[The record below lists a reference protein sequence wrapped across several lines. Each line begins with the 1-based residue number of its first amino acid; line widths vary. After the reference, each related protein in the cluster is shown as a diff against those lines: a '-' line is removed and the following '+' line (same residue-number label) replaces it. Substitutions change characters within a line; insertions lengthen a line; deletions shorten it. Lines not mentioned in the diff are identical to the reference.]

1 MSNDLVVCADVQEN
15 LIVRMDKDLLAGL
28 LMDRSTGKN
37 IIWATSDYAD
47 LGEGYQENDEITIE
61 AITGANGEII
71 KPRSVKSKEEQ
82 AQRVRNM
89 AEVFTPLW
97 ICNKQNN
104 LVDDEWFGTK
114 NVFNEEHETSWTP
127 SIGKVQFPDYEQH
140 SPKGWESYI
149 GSKRLEIT
157 CGEAP
162 YLVSRYDTVTGELIP
177 VSKRVG
183 ILDRKFRVINERVRN
198 FKNHERTKHRW
209 LYLALKAVRST
220 YGFEWSGDNLL
231 LARENVLY
239 TVIEYYRDK
248 FDEEIEVGNLFPFV
262 EVISWNIWQMDGIKC
277 VVPNSCHEYVK
288 EHKAFT
294 PNIFDTKAFSEKTLK
309 RSLSF
314 CDVNEDEIMKCQ
326 GCLKDDVFLH
336 NGVYCKI
343 KNWSTG
349 KIMFFKDLM
358 NGLGSDDNVGNKKDF
373 KFDVVIGN
381 PPYQDIISTGDN
393 SSLSKQLFPYYVKNC
408 ILLEPKYLSLII
420 PSRWFTADAQDK
432 SFIKLR
438 EFIKGHQHMKKI
450 CHYADGR
457 QVFPAVTVGSVNYFL
472 YDRDYNG
479 LVEFTECTNQET
491 NTIKRPLF
499 EEGLDIILS
508 MNEMVGIL
516 DKVRSHKEFIS
527 LTNITYGRNAFGIVG
542 KVSTLKAMSKDRPF
556 PGSVSILC
564 AYEEIRYTERCNVV
578 KNKDL
583 LDKWKVFTSKG
594 NGGAGNLNKEK
605 AVAILGKAFVGK
617 PNYVCTDS
625 LIPLGPLNTEIEA
638 NNLQKY
644 MTTKF
649 LRFMVGILKVSQNLY
664 QTVYKYVPLQD
675 FTSSS
680 DIDWSKSVAEIDQQL
695 YKKYGLSAEE
705 IEFIE
710 KNVKEMV

>member
-104 LVDDEWFGTK
+104 LVDDEWFGRE
-114 NVFNEEHETSWTP
+114 NVFNEEVDDGWIS
-127 SIGKVQFPDYEQH
+127 SVGKVQFPDYEQH
-140 SPKGWESYI
+140 SPKGWETYI

-162 YLVSRYDTVTGELIP
+162 YLVSRYDNVTGEEIP
-177 VSKRVG
+177 VSRRVG

-198 FKNHERTKHRW
+198 FKDHERTKHRW
-209 LYLALKAVRST
+209 LELAMKAVRST

-239 TVIEYYRDK
+239 TVIEYYKDK
-248 FDEEIEVGNLFPFV
+248 FDEDIAVENLLPFV
-262 EVISWNIWQMDGIKC
+262 EIISWNIWQMDGIKC

-326 GCLKDDVFLH
+326 GCLKEDVFLH

-349 KIMFFKDLM
+349 KVMFFKDLM

-381 PPYQDIISTGDN
+381 PPYQQDTAGAGRQARPVYNLFVEQAKILST
-393 SSLSKQLFPYYVKNC
+393 
-408 ILLEPKYLSLII
+408 KYIVMI
-420 PSRWFTADAQDK
+420 TPSRWFSGGMGLDAFRDSMVNDK
-432 SFIKLR
+432 RIKR
-438 EFIKGHQHMKKI
+438 IVDYTNAKDCFSNISIG
-450 CHYADGR
+450 G
-457 QVFPAVTVGSVNYFL
+457 GVNYFIWEKN
-472 YDRDYNG
+472 YNG
-479 LVEFTECTNQET
+479 ECEFTN
-491 NTIKRPLF
+491 IK
-499 EEGLDIILS
+499 S
-508 MNEMVGIL
+508 
-516 DKVRSHKEFIS
+516 
-527 LTNITYGRNAFGIVG
+527 G
-542 KVSTLKAMSKDRPF
+542 KTSTLKRSLNEYSTLVRYNEAITILRKIKLYKEMSLDKIISPLMPYGMNTSYRGFKNKTTDKNIKLYASN
-556 PGSVSILC
+556 GITYISE
-564 AYEEIRYTERCNVV
+564 EEIT
-578 KNKDL
+578 
-583 LDKWKVFTSKG
+583 KG
-594 NGGAGNLNKEK
+594 LE
-605 AVAILGKAFVGK
+605 
-617 PNYVCTDS
+617 S
-625 LIPLGPLNTEIEA
+625 
-638 NNLQKY
+638 
-644 MTTKF
+644 
-649 LRFMVGILKVSQNLY
+649 
-664 QTVYKYVPLQD
+664 VYKYKVMVSKTSAEHAGEPSSDGRFRVIPSSMQVIAPGEVCTHSYFVIGSFDDKVYAQNVYSYLKTKFVRFLMLLCISGFGLSKIVFPFVPIQD
-675 FTSSS
+675 F
-680 DIDWSKSVAEIDQQL
+680 SKPWTDEEL
-695 YKKYGLSAEE
+695 YEKYGLNDEE
-705 IEFIE
+705 IAFIDSMIKPME
-710 KNVKEMV
+710 